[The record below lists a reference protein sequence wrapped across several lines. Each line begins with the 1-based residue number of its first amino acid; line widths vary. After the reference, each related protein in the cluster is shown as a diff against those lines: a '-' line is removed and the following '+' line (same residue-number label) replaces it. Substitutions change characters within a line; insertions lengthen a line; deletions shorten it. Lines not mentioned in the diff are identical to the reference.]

1 LAKVS
6 EEVANLLHDIV
17 SDVDGSGFI
26 MMLANGH
33 VHSKKKT
40 KSNVLLSVHMCV
52 CPVFLNVIMV
62 TIDKQCPMQPAF
74 QSNSRYT

>member
-17 SDVDGSGFI
+17 LDVDGSGFI

-33 VHSKKKT
+33 VHSKKKQKAT
-40 KSNVLLSVHMCV
+40 V
-52 CPVFLNVIMV
+52 CPYVCLSCLFKCYYGYN
-62 TIDKQCPMQPAF
+62 
-74 QSNSRYT
+74 